1 MIFKV
6 DPMLLRSSCLSIFL
20 LMSQATV
27 ADSHTSPVTINLNNA
42 SDTQKLSYLLGLDM
56 YEKLSRQGF
65 KLDPEMVAQ
74 AIRDEQAG
82 VQLQLSSA
90 EYMRMVTLKREIIA
104 KFEVRWQALSKK
116 NLAEGRA
123 FLEKKALE
131 PGIMSTD
138 SGLLYKILQPGTGQR
153 PTEKDIAKVHYRGAL
168 LNGEE
173 FGSSFSSFKRG
184 KPTDFPVGK
193 VKPAMKE
200 ILMLMREGATWI
212 FYAPPHL
219 AYGEEGSGSIG
230 PNETLTTEVELI
242 TVEKIYGDSK

>member
-6 DPMLLRSSCLSIFL
+6 DPMLLRSSCLSVLL

-90 EYMRMVTLKREIIA
+90 EYMRIFFLKREIIA

>member
-1 MIFKV
+1 
-6 DPMLLRSSCLSIFL
+6 MLLRSSSLSVL
-20 LMSQATV
+20 LLISQATV

-82 VQLQLSSA
+82 VQLQLSSV
-90 EYMRMVTLKREIIA
+90 EYMRIVTLKREIIA
-104 KFEVRWQALSKK
+104 KFEIRWQALSKK

-153 PTEKDIAKVHYRGAL
+153 PTEKDIAKVHYRGTL

-173 FGSSFSSFKRG
+173 FDSSFKRG

-200 ILMLMREGATWI
+200 ILMLMREGAKWV

>member
-1 MIFKV
+1 
-6 DPMLLRSSCLSIFL
+6 MLLRSSCLSVL
-20 LMSQATV
+20 LLISQATV
-27 ADSHTSPVTINLNNA
+27 ADSHTSPVTINFNNT
-42 SDTQKLSYLLGLDM
+42 SDTHKLSYLLGLDM

-153 PTEKDIAKVHYRGAL
+153 PTEKDIAKVHYRGTL

-173 FGSSFSSFKRG
+173 FDSSFKRG

-200 ILMLMREGATWI
+200 ILMLMREGAKWV

-219 AYGEEGSGSIG
+219 GYGEEGAGSIG